1 MGGHM
6 YTFSSKY
13 HDSMFSYSI
22 LYRYEYIAVLWI
34 RIQIGSVFKNVMDSY
49 SEYGSGSTQSK
60 LREKRLMASLIQNFL
75 CLRCFSKIKLF
86 LSVTSQCQRLG
97 SGSPNW
103 VNSQDP
109 EYAVTNFR
117 MMFFTTFFICFS

>member
-1 MGGHM
+1 MDPDPNWI
-6 YTFSSKY
+6 SLQK
-13 HDSMFSYSI
+13 
-22 LYRYEYIAVLWI
+22 RYGFVFRI
-34 RIQIGSVFKNVMDSY
+34 RIRIHTIKIEG
-49 SEYGSGSTQSK
+49 
-60 LREKRLMASLIQNFL
+60 EKTHGLKDKILDLIQNFL

-103 VNSQDP
+103 VNSQDV